1 MSERDTLLLL
11 KDIEQSIQ
19 LVLSYTENFTLEQ
32 YKTDRKTK
40 DAVERNFEI
49 IGEAAGRLP
58 EEFRME
64 NNEVEWRIIKD
75 FRNVIIHDYFGIN
88 DEIIWNAIQKHLPVL
103 LSKITTLI
111 KAIDKKK

>member
-19 LVLSYTENFTLEQ
+19 LILSYAENFTLEQ
-32 YKTDRKTK
+32 YKADRKTR

-49 IGEAAGRLP
+49 IGEAAARLP
-58 EEFRME
+58 EEFRLD

-88 DEIIWNAIQKHLPVL
+88 NEIVWNAIQKHLPVL
-103 LSKITTLI
+103 LLKINALVKGI
-111 KAIDKKK
+111 ENK